1 MPKQQVAAP
10 VGVQSAR
17 RFTATAAYNETNP
30 FALRFRGPK
39 GTVSYS
45 LGHQPKSFDWRARR
59 AQPHLWK
66 KAPEDAFANGLRNA
80 EPDYCRRLRGSSTPH
95 PSTAPVCN
103 PLRRCTVFSS
113 ETVLV
118 VFWGAPPGR
127 KERYPQRLSPGR
139 EGPAAEKKK
148 RTKRGRWTPAQRQ
161 KIIAAIYVAGASIN
175 EAAEAHHGSGGNTAY
190 ASWTMP

>member
-1 MPKQQVAAP
+1 MLKQQVAAP

-30 FALRFRGPK
+30 FAIRFRGPK

-118 VFWGAPPGR
+118 VFWGGTARSQRAIPPAPQSRAGR
-127 KERYPQRLSPGR
+127 PSCGEEEADEARPLDSS
-139 EGPAAEKKK
+139 AAPEDY
-148 RTKRGRWTPAQRQ
+148 RCDLRGRRIDQ
-161 KIIAAIYVAGASIN
+161 
-175 EAAEAHHGSGGNTAY
+175 
-190 ASWTMP
+190 

>member
-1 MPKQQVAAP
+1 M
-10 VGVQSAR
+10 
-17 RFTATAAYNETNP
+17 
-30 FALRFRGPK
+30 
-39 GTVSYS
+39 
-45 LGHQPKSFDWRARR
+45 
-59 AQPHLWK
+59 
-66 KAPEDAFANGLRNA
+66 
-80 EPDYCRRLRGSSTPH
+80 
-95 PSTAPVCN
+95 CN

-139 EGPAAEKKK
+139 EGPA
-148 RTKRGRWTPAQRQ
+148 QRQ